1 MQGKARLAEATQS
14 RQIQVEQAR
23 GEVEA
28 AKMRAEAIA
37 IVGQATK
44 DFPEQL
50 EAYMNGDH
58 AYKITLIVDTVEE
71 LKQLQAAYKNK
82 CATKLVTDKGFTVFK
97 EPTTTCLG
105 IGPIPEDM
113 IGADLKALKTFC

>member
-1 MQGKARLAEATQS
+1 MKIKQYCIFAKEAVDKMNGVRGKMCTQAGHAYVHCAL
-14 RQIQVEQAR
+14 Q
-23 GEVEA
+23 A
-28 AKMRAEAIA
+28 AKN
-37 IVGQATK
+37 
-44 DFPEQL
+44 FPEQL

-58 AYKITLIVDTVEE
+58 AYKITLIVDTVEQ

-82 CATKLVTDKGFTVFK
+82 CATHLVTDKGFTVFK

>member
-1 MQGKARLAEATQS
+1 MKIKQYCIFAKEAVDKMNGVRGKMCTQAGHAY
-14 RQIQVEQAR
+14 VHCALQA
-23 GEVEA
+23 A
-28 AKMRAEAIA
+28 
-37 IVGQATK
+37 K
-44 DFPEQL
+44 DFPKQL

-82 CATKLVTDKGFTVFK
+82 CATHLVTDKGFTVFK

-113 IGADLKALKTFC
+113 IGDDIKTLKTFC